1 MLIASVTTLCQ
12 NMSWF
17 SSLSPRQEFC
27 WGVVAACTSKI
38 PVTAESFDWI
48 FAYDFVIAT
57 LGQLFNAYVNTRRL
71 RGQECILSSKFPD
84 EVADSTDNVVL
95 YFQWVRKSQDVL
107 SVWQGKFLNNEVNFD
122 DVLVYANHH
131 TSIDRLGRA
140 ICADSTFMDG
150 QDIQAVKNLFITHF
164 DQLNTYLLKYI
175 PGHPEAR
182 WITLPALL
190 AHYGVSLPL
199 HLQEVISK
207 HVLFPGE
214 DKPLVGQ
221 LLHNKFPIGNGM
233 FQPGHE
239 ISLNLTRA
247 ITLKKLLDLLQDII
261 SLLQDMMEHLDLLV
275 FFHLQQSE
283 IFKKHLMKYLE
294 DATAVVTTTEKVR
307 GTLFSSFRPVV
318 SYQQRSVKPQQ
329 DSTVNLDMLE
339 KALESVNSLLK
350 RLLEGTATYADIV
363 AGGALKLESLNIDR
377 EFEIF
382 TEYARHAGLSHID
395 GLAGVQCMLEL
406 FQFTHHIK
414 TIHSVCDQYQLKQC
428 LADPTLHKLMELK
441 KELSSEDTRAKLTP
455 VDAVKKVSEWI
466 YTKRMLG

>member
-1 MLIASVTTLCQ
+1 
-12 NMSWF
+12 MSWF
-17 SSLSPRQEFC
+17 SSHSPCQKFC

-48 FAYDFVIAT
+48 SAYDYVIST

-71 RGQECILSSKFPD
+71 RGQECILSFKFPD
-84 EVADSTDNVVL
+84 EVADSSDNVVL
-95 YFQWVRKSQDVL
+95 YFQWVRKAQDVL
-107 SVWQGKFLNNEVNFD
+107 TIWQGKFLNNEVNFD

-140 ICADSTFMDG
+140 LCADSTVIDG
-150 QDIQAVKNLFITHF
+150 QDLKEVKHVFVTHF

-190 AHYGVSLPL
+190 ARYGASLPL
-199 HLQEVISK
+199 QLQEVISK

-233 FQPGHE
+233 FKPGHE
-239 ISLNLTRA
+239 IALNLTKD
-247 ITLKKLLDLLQDII
+247 ITLRKLLELLQDIMT
-261 SLLQDMMEHLDLLV
+261 LLQGILENLDLLV

-283 IFKKHLMKYLE
+283 IFKMHLMKHLE
-294 DATAVVTTTEKVR
+294 DATTVVATTDKVQ
-307 GTLFSSFRPVV
+307 SSFHPVAT
-318 SYQQRSVKPQQ
+318 YQQCSTAAGARVKQQESSV
-329 DSTVNLDMLE
+329 TLDMLE
-339 KALESVNSLLK
+339 KALENVNSNLLQK
-350 RLLEGTATYADIV
+350 MAEGTATYADIV
-363 AGGALKLESLNIDR
+363 ASGALKLESLNIDQ

-382 TEYARHAGLSHID
+382 TEYARYAGFSCID
-395 GLAGVQCMLEL
+395 RLAGVQCILKL

-414 TIHSVCDQYQLKQC
+414 TIHSVCDQYQLRQC
-428 LADPTLHKLMELK
+428 LADPTLLNLMELK
-441 KELSSEDTRAKLTP
+441 KELSSEDSRAKLTP
-455 VDAVKKVSEWI
+455 VDAMKKVSA
-466 YTKRMLG
+466 RMCL